1 MTATTN
7 SPLPARTYTPES
19 PLAHPAKLWREMK
32 QDLWAG
38 RELAWRL
45 AVRDIS
51 AQYRQSALGVLWAL
65 IIPLANTAVWLFSP
79 ARPWAGKSR
88 SPLRAGRAR

>member
-1 MTATTN
+1 MT
-7 SPLPARTYTPES
+7 SLPTRTYTPES
-19 PLAHPAKLWREMK
+19 PLAHPAKLWREMT

-51 AQYRQSALGVLWAL
+51 AQYRQSVLGVLWAL
-65 IIPLANTAVWLFSP
+65 INPLMTTAVGCS
-79 ARPWAGKSR
+79 
-88 SPLRAGRAR
+88 